1 MTVVAVL
8 LPHTP
13 IFSWVVLPILIF
25 LARITDVSVGTVRL
39 ILVSRGLKYLAPI
52 AGFFEVL
59 IWIVAIGQI
68 MQNLTNPVCYIAYA
82 GGFATGNFVGLLIAE
97 KLSLGTV
104 LIRVI
109 TPKPARDLLDRL
121 RGKQYGVTAIDGQG
135 ANGPV
140 QIVFT
145 IVPRREVRAVIELV
159 KVFNPH
165 AFYSIEEVDSVER
178 GVFPI
183 QKQWHESSFL
193 GLLRPFR
200 KGK

>member
-1 MTVVAVL
+1 M
-8 LPHTP
+8 
-13 IFSWVVLPILIF
+13 
-25 LARITDVSVGTVRL
+25 
-39 ILVSRGLKYLAPI
+39 GL
-52 AGFFEVL
+52 
-59 IWIVAIGQI
+59 
-68 MQNLTNPVCYIAYA
+68 
-82 GGFATGNFVGLLIAE
+82 
-97 KLSLGTV
+97 V

-109 TPKPARDLLDRL
+109 TPQPAGGLIEQL
-121 RGKQYGVTAIDGQG
+121 RQARYGVTAMDGQG

-140 QIVFT
+140 NIVFT
-145 IVPRREVRAVIELV
+145 IVRRREVPAVIEMV
-159 KVFNPH
+159 KRVNPH